1 MLHSAHSSQI
11 DSSAQSTQPTTVS
24 ESTRP
29 EDSLRVLLAVRLE
42 EDFFLE
48 NEDEDD
54 GKRIRT
60 WCNWLKAIPDGVQNV
75 AIEGIYKS
83 CSAPLVLLTVPI
95 VLWDLLPNNT
105 AYSFI
110 GFVKPNNWSKADLAR
125 LQLAVGDSKLNK
137 LTSAAYIPPNPEP
150 KERLKQYNGS
160 PTSDVSPNARPAA
173 TKYHKTGP
181 DSRRTELSGYTSSKS
196 SSRSQKR
203 STPIREEKEA
213 EELDDFIGQVSPLLV

>member
-1 MLHSAHSSQI
+1 
-11 DSSAQSTQPTTVS
+11 
-24 ESTRP
+24 
-29 EDSLRVLLAVRLE
+29 LLAVRLE

-60 WCNWLKAIPDGVQNV
+60 WCNWLKAIPDRVQNV
-75 AIEGIYKS
+75 TIEGIYKS
-83 CSAPLVLLTVPI
+83 CSALVLLTLPI
-95 VLWDLLPNNT
+95 ALWDLLPNNAT
-105 AYSFI
+105 YSFI
-110 GFVKPNNWSKADLAR
+110 GFVKANNWSKADLAR
-125 LQLAVGDSKLNK
+125 LQPAVGDSKLDK
-137 LTSAAYIPPNPEP
+137 LTSAAKIPPNPEP

-181 DSRRTELSGYTSSKS
+181 DSRKIELSGYTSSKS

-203 STPIREEKEA
+203 STPIRKEKEA
-213 EELDDFIGQVSPLLV
+213 EETG

>member
-1 MLHSAHSSQI
+1 MLARLPSKLSLTSVANMDKVIDPDKQTAGCEAGADAGELSVLAEEPQGTAEAQSPVSDEMLHLAHSSQI
-11 DSSAQSTQPTTVS
+11 DSSAQSTQSTQPTAVS
-24 ESTRP
+24 ESPRP

-75 AIEGIYKS
+75 TIEGIYKS
-83 CSAPLVLLTVPI
+83 CSALVLLTLPI

-110 GFVKPNNWSKADLAR
+110 GSVKPNNWSKADLAR
-125 LQLAVGDSKLNK
+125 LQPAVGDSKLDK
-137 LTSAAYIPPNPEP
+137 LTSAPYIPPNPEP
-150 KERLKQYNGS
+150 KGFLK
-160 PTSDVSPNARPAA
+160 
-173 TKYHKTGP
+173 
-181 DSRRTELSGYTSSKS
+181 
-196 SSRSQKR
+196 
-203 STPIREEKEA
+203 
-213 EELDDFIGQVSPLLV
+213 

>member
-1 MLHSAHSSQI
+1 MLHSEHSSQI

-24 ESTRP
+24 ESPRP

-75 AIEGIYKS
+75 TIEGIYKS
-83 CSAPLVLLTVPI
+83 CSALILLTLPI
-95 VLWDLLPNNT
+95 ALWDLLPNNA

-110 GFVKPNNWSKADLAR
+110 GFVKPKNWSKADLAQ
-125 LQLAVGDSKLNK
+125 LQPAVGDSKLDK
-137 LTSAAYIPPNPEP
+137 LTSAPYIPPNPEP

-160 PTSDVSPNARPAA
+160 PAFDLSTTARPAA
-173 TKYHKTGP
+173 TRYHTTTGLL
-181 DSRRTELSGYTSSKS
+181 RGWLG
-196 SSRSQKR
+196 SQKR
-203 STPIREEKEA
+203 SAPIREEKGA
-213 EELDDFIGQVSPLLV
+213 EETG